1 MRSIRSARHDI
12 PSQFGN
18 HFHPGNHTM
27 KVEEAA
33 EAIRRVVRPRRQNSR
48 IVQALKITA
57 GAATT
62 IWLAMRVRKELYGP
76 GGTRLER
83 GPRRKPRD
91 E

>member
-1 MRSIRSARHDI
+1 MRSIRSARHDT

-18 HFHPGNHTM
+18 RFHPGNHTM

-33 EAIRRVVRPRRQNSR
+33 EAIRRLVRPRRQNSR